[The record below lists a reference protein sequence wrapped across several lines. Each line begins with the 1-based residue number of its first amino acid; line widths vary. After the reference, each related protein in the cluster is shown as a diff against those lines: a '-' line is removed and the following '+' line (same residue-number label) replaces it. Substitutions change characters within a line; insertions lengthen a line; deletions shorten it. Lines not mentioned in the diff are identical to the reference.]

1 MGDMDQIPDID
12 STLSTLNEKKLKK
25 PIVRKLL
32 AAAKHLLFRY
42 GPRKV
47 SIEEICREAG
57 VSKMTFYRHFKD
69 KEDITLLVLQEHFID
84 RMNEYMGI
92 LKQDIPFEDKLKKIL
107 DIKIENI
114 KSMNDELLKEIL
126 TDKHSRT
133 GKWLT
138 ELNIEEKG
146 MIREFIHSAQ
156 AKGEIRTDVKMDLV
170 LFMIEKSWD
179 LLSDKKILEMYESKT
194 QMLRE
199 LNAVLYY
206 GILGGKTNNRNT

>member
-1 MGDMDQIPDID
+1 MGDMHQSPKID

-25 PIVRKLL
+25 PIVLKLL